1 MMKALEGIRVLELA
15 SVLAGPAV
23 GMFFAEAGAE
33 VIKVENRPHGG
44 DMTRSW
50 KLPTEE
56 KSKRTSAYFSSVNY
70 QKEHRMVDLGVK
82 EELESIHELITHT
95 DIVINNMR
103 PSAVARF
110 GLGYEEL
117 KSRRPDIILA
127 ELRGFLKDEGK
138 TAFDIVLQAETGFI
152 SMTGS
157 AGHPARLPV
166 AFIDLMAAHQMKEAI
181 LMALYLRE
189 RDGKGAHITSS
200 LEESALASLANQA
213 SNTLMCGHV
222 PARMGTQ
229 HPNIAPYGE
238 LVRTNDSA
246 EFVLAVGTQPQWQGL
261 CRMLELELLI
271 DDERFSDN
279 PSRVIHRQALIQLIR
294 EKVAGMA
301 SKEFESACLEAGVPI
316 GRCMTMDEVMETP
329 AAKSMRRDEMIDGE
343 TTSRLSSIAF
353 KMSRPDS

>member
-1 MMKALEGIRVLELA
+1 MKALEGIRVLELA

-33 VIKVENRPHGG
+33 VIKIENRPYGG

-50 KLPTEE
+50 RLPSEE
-56 KSKRTSAYFSSVNY
+56 KSKKTSAYFSSVNY
-70 QKEHRMVDLGVK
+70 KKEHRMVDLGA
-82 EELESIHELITHT
+82 ENELQSIHELISHT

-110 GLGYEEL
+110 GLGYEKL
-117 KSRRPDIILA
+117 RTIKPDIILA

-157 AGHPARLPV
+157 PGHPARLPV

-181 LMALYLRE
+181 LLALYLRE
-189 RDGKGAHITSS
+189 KDGHGAHITCS

-213 SNTLMCGHV
+213 SNTLMCGHI
-222 PARMGTQ
+222 PARMGTL

-238 LVRTNDSA
+238 LVRTNDSS
-246 EFVLAVGTQPQWQGL
+246 EFVLAVGTQPQWEGL
-261 CRMLELELLI
+261 CKVLGLERLT
-271 DDERFSDN
+271 DDERFRDN
-279 PSRVIHRQALIQLIR
+279 PSRVIHRQPLIELIQKSAAELN
-294 EKVAGMA
+294 GTQ
-301 SKEFESACLEAGVPI
+301 FESACLKARVPI
-316 GRCMTMDEVMETP
+316 GRCLGMDEVMETP
-329 AAKSMRRDEMIDGE
+329 AAEAMRRNEKIDGE
-343 TTSRLSSIAF
+343 DTSRLTSIAF
-353 KMSRPDS
+353 KMSRPDA